1 MREINYTNF
10 IIFLAIVIVVLI
22 IIIRSKKE
30 KISSLKEKLKEVTTS
45 HEKLKKNYNQVL
57 IELSDC
63 RKALEELQNRS
74 GGLSDRLSNYA
85 QRYKLTSEEL
95 SVCLNELNSLQHR
108 INEEAELRF
117 YSVMNEFAK
126 HCPFSQS
133 STFRH
138 ISSSA
143 IAQDD
148 RFKNAF
154 LDTTMTL
161 VSVPTIS
168 AKVKGQSGE
177 VYDVTLDSCTCND
190 YQFRHQPCKHMYR
203 LAIHAGAL
211 SRVNTRS
218 VERCLNKYYSETDR
232 VSRELK
238 AMKKSISGDKLY
250 VTNEKKAVKA
260 DLAELE
266 QQRIAIQ
273 SLNEDCYESF
283 LNKLQ
288 SKGYNPTWIAK
299 MYGEYYDMFT
309 DKLVAEL
316 TGRVRPAR
324 AAASTIE
331 KNYKEEMR
339 TMSERAKYNESLVL
353 LYESFFP
360 DLPTL
365 CEFTPDDTI
374 QAIEELSDI
383 KSDSEYDSV
392 RQWISKADYD
402 LLPREEKFQ
411 LALDNYKHRK
421 RSNWEAGR
429 DYERY
434 ICYLYEKQGYKVVCF
449 GALKGLDDLGRDLYA
464 HKGADTIIIQ
474 CKRWAPQ
481 KLIHEKHIYQLFGTV
496 TDYSIDHPLV
506 NTHGLLLSTCSLSDK
521 AKEVADRIGIEYEE
535 NAQFTDYPLIKCN
548 ISKTGEKI
556 YHLPF
561 DQQYDKVQINYAAGE
576 FYANS
581 ITEAERKGFRR
592 AYRHSIAAEQ

>member
-1 MREINYTNF
+1 MSEINYTNF

-22 IIIRSKKE
+22 IIIRSKKDE
-30 KISSLKEKLKEVTTS
+30 IDKLKIELKTAEERAQRAS
-45 HEKLKKNYNQVL
+45 HE
-57 IELSDC
+57 
-63 RKALEELQNRS
+63 
-74 GGLSDRLSNYA
+74 
-85 QRYKLTSEEL
+85 QREVSEQL
-95 SVCLNELNSLQHR
+95 SVCHNELSSLTQN
-108 INEEAELRF
+108 INEEANNRF
-117 YSVMNEFAK
+117 CSIMSDFVK
-126 HCPFSQS
+126 HSPFSQS
-133 STFRH
+133 TTFRY
-138 ISSSA
+138 ISSKTIS
-143 IAQDD
+143 QDD
-148 RFKNAF
+148 RFINAF
-154 LDTTMTL
+154 LDGSMSL
-161 VSVPTIS
+161 LSAPTVF
-168 AKVKGQSGE
+168 AEVKGQSSE
-177 VYDVTLDSCTCND
+177 VYEVTLESCTCKD
-190 YQFRHQPCKHMYR
+190 FQFRQKPCKHMYR
-203 LAIHAGAL
+203 LAIHIGAL
-211 SRVNTRS
+211 SYVNTYKVESCLGKYIRETSSASEELRMLKGDIEREKKS
-218 VERCLNKYYSETDR
+218 VLNEKEAIRLELS
-232 VSRELK
+232 ELK
-238 AMKKSISGDKLY
+238 Q
-250 VTNEKKAVKA
+250 E
-260 DLAELE
+260 
-266 QQRIAIQ
+266 RIAIK
-273 SLNEDCYESF
+273 SLNRDCYEKF
-283 LNKLQ
+283 LSKLK
-288 SKGYNPTWIAK
+288 SKGYNPSWIAK

-331 KNYKEEMR
+331 KNYKKEMR
-339 TMSERAKYNESLVL
+339 TMAERAKYNESLVL

-535 NAQFTDYPLIKCN
+535 NAQFPDYPLVKCN
-548 ISKTGEKI
+548 INKAGEKI

-561 DQQYDKVQINYAAGE
+561 DQQYDKVQIDYLAGE
-576 FYANS
+576 FYAGS
-581 ITEAERKGFRR
+581 IKEAERKGFRR